1 MSEGSPEIP
10 APRPPRRVRYS
21 GKNPRRFDQKY
32 KELHPEKFPE
42 VVAKVIA
49 SGKTPAGMHRP
60 ICVEEILEV
69 FRPRPGEIVVDAT
82 LGFGGHAEEIL
93 KRILPG
99 GKLIGIDVDP
109 LQLPRTSERL
119 LGLGYPNEALVPIR
133 SNYAALS
140 RILGEQNLHAGA
152 DMVLADLGVSSMQL
166 DDPARGF
173 SYKTEGPLDC
183 RMNPQ
188 KGAPASA
195 VLARATPRQLE
206 EWLRAYSDEPR
217 AAKIVQAIIQRR
229 DVKPLMTTTELGRTI
244 EDALRAAGGRPDP
257 RDVSKT
263 IARVFQAIRIAVNDE
278 LTALDTFLRFLP
290 GCLKPGGRAA
300 VLTFH
305 SGEDRRVKKAF
316 LAGLLTGAYR
326 SISTEALRPSAAEIV
341 SNPRASSAK
350 LRWAIRA

>member
-1 MSEGSPEIP
+1 MSEGTPENP
-10 APRPPRRVRYS
+10 AARPPRRVRYS

-32 KELHPEKFPE
+32 KELHPDKFPE

-60 ICVEEILEV
+60 ICVEEILAV
-69 FRPRPGEIVVDAT
+69 FRPQPGEVAVDAT
-82 LGFGGHAEEIL
+82 LGFGGHASEIL

-109 LQLPRTSERL
+109 LQLPRTTERL
-119 LGLGYPNEALVPIR
+119 LGIGYPSEALVPVR

-140 RILGEQNLHAGA
+140 RILGEQNLHTGA
-152 DMVLADLGVSSMQL
+152 DMILADLGVSSMQL

-183 RMNPQ
+183 RMNPH

-195 VLARATPRQLE
+195 LLARATATQLE
-206 EWLRAYSDEPR
+206 EWLRVYSDEPR
-217 AAKIVQAIIQRR
+217 APQIVQAIIQRR
-229 DVKPLMTTTELGRTI
+229 AVKPLMTTTELGQTI
-244 EDALRAAGGRPDP
+244 EEVLRTGGARPEP
-257 RDVSKT
+257 REVSKT

-278 LTALDTFLRFLP
+278 LSALDTFLRFLP
-290 GCLKPGGRAA
+290 NCLRPGGRAA

-305 SGEDRRVKKAF
+305 SGEDRRVKKA
-316 LAGLLTGAYR
+316 LSAGLQSGAYQ
-326 SISTEALRPSAAEIV
+326 SISTEAQRPSAAEIA
-341 SNPRASSAK
+341 SKPRASSAK
-350 LRWAIRA
+350 